1 MKNINKLRNK
11 IDLIDNQILTLL
23 KNRSK
28 LAIKIGEVKKH
39 SKTKNDLYRPE
50 RQAEILRRLF
60 SKKSNLFKE
69 VDILNLWRQIFTHQ
83 ISLQGKINFIIPKNL
98 NKIEERTIINS
109 FGNNIQFNIVDNLK
123 EGFDITKKKNNFI
136 FILPFPNKSLRSK
149 WWINKACS
157 NLYIVDSIPQLRE
170 INSIPQLVLI
180 SKHSPNIKGS
190 YTYVYKSLSC
200 EKNKNMIKVVELNK
214 NNLYISQK
222 LYKNDE
228 YIFLGAYPNL
238 VSKN

>member
-60 SKKSNLFKE
+60 SKKSNLLKE

-83 ISLQGKINFIIPKNL
+83 ISLQGKINYIIPK
-98 NKIEERTIINS
+98 I
-109 FGNNIQFNIVDNLK
+109 
-123 EGFDITKKKNNFI
+123 
-136 FILPFPNKSLRSK
+136 
-149 WWINKACS
+149 
-157 NLYIVDSIPQLRE
+157 
-170 INSIPQLVLI
+170 
-180 SKHSPNIKGS
+180 
-190 YTYVYKSLSC
+190 
-200 EKNKNMIKVVELNK
+200 
-214 NNLYISQK
+214 
-222 LYKNDE
+222 
-228 YIFLGAYPNL
+228 
-238 VSKN
+238 

>member
-60 SKKSNLFKE
+60 SKKSNLLKE

-123 EGFDITKKKNNFI
+123 EGFDITKKK
-136 FILPFPNKSLRSK
+136 
-149 WWINKACS
+149 
-157 NLYIVDSIPQLRE
+157 
-170 INSIPQLVLI
+170 
-180 SKHSPNIKGS
+180 
-190 YTYVYKSLSC
+190 
-200 EKNKNMIKVVELNK
+200 
-214 NNLYISQK
+214 
-222 LYKNDE
+222 
-228 YIFLGAYPNL
+228 
-238 VSKN
+238 